1 MILKC
6 KKIKIKYLID
16 KITIDFDFLKDK
28 NIYLD
33 VRLKKKKRVQI
44 LVINLVVVNNYS
56 CY

>member
-6 KKIKIKYLID
+6 KKIKFKYLID

-33 VRLKKKKRVQI
+33 VRLKKKKSTNFGYK
-44 LVINLVVVNNYS
+44 LS
-56 CY
+56 CSQ